1 MTRLAAT
8 LLTLTL
14 FAGPAA
20 AQQAPDLRQAAKTV
34 RFDATTSAASPSDAA
49 AARRRGRM
57 SGVQRG
63 ILTALAGAGGFFA
76 GAYIGAA
83 IEGDRCHCD
92 DPGLM
97 GALIGMPIGAASAAI
112 VTWIV
117 TGRD

>member
-20 AQQAPDLRQAAKTV
+20 AQQVPDLRQAAKSV
-34 RFDATTSAASPSDAA
+34 RFETAGAANSGRAEAA
-49 AARRRGRM
+49 AARRKARM

-63 ILTALAGAGGFFA
+63 ILTGLAGFGGFFA

-83 IEGDRCHCD
+83 IEGPCNCD
-92 DPGLM
+92 DPGLK

-112 VTWIV
+112 ATWIL